1 MGKHFGGREG
11 LKSRDKGT
19 WSEALPGRGQD
30 RVVPGVTRGGG
41 GVLRISTERDDRMG
55 TKIKSQKP
63 LGIQTK
69 PKQTPGPKLNLPK
82 IPCRFSE
89 P

>member
-41 GVLRISTERDDRMG
+41 VLQISTERDDRMG
-55 TKIKSQKP
+55 TKIKSQKNP
-63 LGIQTK
+63 WDSNKAQTNPWTKIK
-69 PKQTPGPKLNLPK
+69 PPKNPMP
-82 IPCRFSE
+82 IF
-89 P
+89 

>member
-19 WSEALPGRGQD
+19 WSEALPERGQD

-41 GVLRISTERDDRMG
+41 GGDAG
-55 TKIKSQKP
+55 F
-63 LGIQTK
+63 
-69 PKQTPGPKLNLPK
+69 KL
-82 IPCRFSE
+82 
-89 P
+89 

>member
-19 WSEALPGRGQD
+19 WSEALPERGQD
-30 RVVPGVTRGGG
+30 RVVPGVTRGGVG
-41 GVLRISTERDDRMG
+41 YSGFQLREMIEWG
-55 TKIKSQKP
+55 QKSKAKKT

-69 PKQTPGPKLNLPK
+69 PKQIPGPKLNPPK